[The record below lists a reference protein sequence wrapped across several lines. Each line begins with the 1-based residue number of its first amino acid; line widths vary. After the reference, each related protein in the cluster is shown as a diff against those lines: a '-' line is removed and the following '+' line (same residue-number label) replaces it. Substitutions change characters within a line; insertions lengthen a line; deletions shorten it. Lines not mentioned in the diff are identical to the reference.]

1 MNLILPMEYAVI
13 KNRIIPNRNI
23 KHLKFLNNIS
33 KHSYEYF
40 SNNVRFVKAFNINR
54 KKKQI

>member
-1 MNLILPMEYAVI
+1 MEYAVI

-40 SNNVRFVKAFNINR
+40 SNNVRLVKAFNINR